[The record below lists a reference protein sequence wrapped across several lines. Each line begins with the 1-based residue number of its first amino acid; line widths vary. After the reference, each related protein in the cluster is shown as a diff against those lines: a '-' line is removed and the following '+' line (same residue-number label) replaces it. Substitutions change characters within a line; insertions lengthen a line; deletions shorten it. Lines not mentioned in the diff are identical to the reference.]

1 VQVQAILVVLHTEKM
16 EELMD
21 KVYSAS
27 TGHICCAAYG
37 ENGGGNGQ
45 GLQCKYR
52 PY

>member
-1 VQVQAILVVLHTEKM
+1 MQVQAILVVLHTEKI
-16 EELMD
+16 EELMG

-27 TGHICCAAYG
+27 TGIISGAAYG
-37 ENGGGNGQ
+37 EIRGTNGQ